1 MKAIIEPK
9 LAPRRGGKVE
19 VGNVY
24 TNVHAGGRYYRLVVS
39 LDGKRMLSGGKIFN
53 HVICLH
59 IDALGSIIGCSSQPY
74 NYMSEHQDLI
84 GKVKN
89 LPDFKIEW
97 LKEGK

>member
-39 LDGKRMLSGGKIFN
+39 TNARKVSSFRENWNKI
-53 HVICLH
+53 VCLH
-59 IDALGSIIGCSSQPY
+59 IDALGNIIGCSMQPEL
-74 NYMSEHQDLI
+74 YMSEHQDLI
-84 GKVKN
+84 GKVKS